1 MLLNFAVRLGSA
13 ACGGVAEGTMMAWA
27 GADSTGIDV
36 ATIGIS
42 ATATVFAARGRA
54 RRECAAAWSGPLHAR
69 TAMDAK
75 ATAMETWSSSWSR
88 IARFPNPP
96 SFSQG
101 FRVSGYSK
109 AKPVNTA
116 LFAKL
121 EPAQLGQAR
130 GRRGGQEHFGSRNSS
145 LARCFASRP
154 DACPRCGRCAARAA
168 ARRLADVRSVLAH
181 SAANRQPAR
190 GRVQRR

>member
-1 MLLNFAVRLGSA
+1 
-13 ACGGVAEGTMMAWA
+13 
-27 GADSTGIDV
+27 
-36 ATIGIS
+36 
-42 ATATVFAARGRA
+42 
-54 RRECAAAWSGPLHAR
+54 
-69 TAMDAK
+69 MDAK
-75 ATAMETWSSSWSR
+75 ATAMELVEFLVGNR
-88 IARFPNPP
+88 EIPYPP

-116 LFAKL
+116 LCAKL
-121 EPAQLGQAR
+121 EFR
-130 GRRGGQEHFGSRNSS
+130 GK
-145 LARCFASRP
+145 CFASRP